1 MIRILFARLLVES
14 SQEVTGGNIM
24 NYGVDVDYLNEE
36 EVAELLA
43 VSSEVIVKYLYDG
56 ELEGVE
62 LGEEWRIEVGDLK
75 EFISKLKEDKEEELK
90 FKDQQAIEVDPNWTL
105 DECGHC
111 GELRMMNIEL
121 SPFCSVECRDAVD
134 FGVQSL

>member
-1 MIRILFARLLVES
+1 
-14 SQEVTGGNIM
+14 M